1 MPATPVRRPYAFTLI
16 ELLVVVAIIAMLIS
30 ILLPSLSKARSMARM
45 VKCASIQKQFGT
57 AHHMYANESDDWFV
71 PHTLNGT
78 RLAWYRNIK
87 WRANLSLS
95 PGSNYPDGLVC
106 PDVPEQFRT
115 SAGKNYGGNGTA
127 DSSSPYDPNMTKVED
142 LPYNEGDYSTTATLT
157 GIGQGRRT
165 LRSRVKS
172 PSEKLQLVDGADWN
186 VSKWNANYAV
196 HWDVYPELNLNE
208 GGAWNVTSY
217 RHNEGANIL
226 MFDGHAEYRTK
237 QEAFDGSA
245 RDKLW
250 DLYR

>member
-95 PGSNYPDGLVC
+95 PGSNYPDGLVSII
-106 PDVPEQFRT
+106 DRQLKFV
-115 SAGKNYGGNGTA
+115 
-127 DSSSPYDPNMTKVED
+127 
-142 LPYNEGDYSTTATLT
+142 LT
-157 GIGQGRRT
+157 GGELHRRLGVDPRQLSGLYIGFRFR
-165 LRSRVKS
+165 
-172 PSEKLQLVDGADWN
+172 
-186 VSKWNANYAV
+186 
-196 HWDVYPELNLNE
+196 
-208 GGAWNVTSY
+208 
-217 RHNEGANIL
+217 
-226 MFDGHAEYRTK
+226 
-237 QEAFDGSA
+237 
-245 RDKLW
+245 
-250 DLYR
+250 